1 MTRSAKLLLALAL
14 AAVAIPGVSSAQQ
27 AQAPEPKDNKWTK
40 DATKFMTVA
49 GLKQKPEEQA
59 PLYQQALASL
69 QQGMQKEPQNA
80 KLWLLEGEIYAQ
92 LGQYASADT
101 ALKKAQELYPTY
113 AQEIEGA
120 REQAWLK
127 EFQKGTQALDRNQ
140 SDSAIAFMKAA
151 ESIYSARPE
160 AQLNLGV
167 IYLNSG
173 KPPEAL
179 AAFKLA
185 KERLNGPLTAK
196 LKPEDQAQWKSW
208 DQLIDVT
215 TAQVE
220 GNKGIEFF
228 QKEQFD
234 SSAAQFQKAL
244 QINPRGRDYA
254 FNYAESIFART
265 NKLEEQRRDAEN
277 AKPPKKDVMKQLDQQ
292 LVPMYQQLIDAAQKV
307 LPFDP
312 ANTDSYIMIAKS
324 YRGESV
330 AATTPADQKAFQDKA
345 LEALTTAQK
354 LPFEVTEV
362 SAQFGENS
370 KLSGKIKNHTLK
382 PGEPAKIKV
391 SFVALDGSVLGS
403 ADVNVAAGAADST
416 VPFEASAP
424 TKGQVAGWKYEM
436 VP

>member
-14 AAVAIPGVSSAQQ
+14 AAVAIPGVSFAQQ

-69 QQGMQKEPQNA
+69 QQGMVKEPQNA
-80 KLWLLEGEIYAQ
+80 KLYLLAGEIYANMEQ
-92 LGQYASADT
+92 FAQADS
-101 ALKKAQELYPTY
+101 ALKKAQDLYAPY
-113 AQEIEGA
+113 APEIEGA

-127 EFQKGTQALDRNQ
+127 AFQKGTSALDRNQ
-140 SDSAIAFMKAA
+140 PDSAVAYMKAA

-167 IYLNSG
+167 IYLNAN
-173 KPPEAL
+173 KPDEAL

-196 LKPEDQAQWKSW
+196 LKPEDQAQWKTW

-234 SSAAQFQKAL
+234 SAGAQFQKAL

-254 FNYAESIFART
+254 YNYAESIFARIG
-265 NKLEEQRRDAEN
+265 KLEEQRRTLVA
-277 AKPPKKDVMKQLDQQ
+277 AKPPKPADIKKLDDQLAP
-292 LVPMYQQLIDAAQKV
+292 LYQQLIDGAQKV

-312 ANTDSYIMIAKS
+312 ANTDSYIMIARS
-324 YRGESV
+324 YKGEAD
-330 AATTPADQKAFQDKA
+330 AAADPKEKQALQNKA

-354 LPFEVTEV
+354 LPFEVTDV
-362 SAQFGENS
+362 TASFGETS

-391 SFVALDGSVLGS
+391 SFMALDGSTLGS
-403 ADVNVAAGAADST
+403 ADVSVAAGAADST

-436 VP
+436 VQ

>member
-1 MTRSAKLLLALAL
+1 MTRSAKLLFALAL

-27 AQAPEPKDNKWTK
+27 AAPEPKDNKWTK

-69 QQGMQKEPQNA
+69 QQGMAKEPQNA
-80 KLWLLEGEIYAQ
+80 KLYLLAGEIYANM
-92 LGQYASADT
+92 GQYASADS
-101 ALKKAQELYPTY
+101 AMQKAVSMYAGY

-140 SDSAIAFMKAA
+140 QDSAIAFMRAA

-167 IYLNSG
+167 IYLNTG
-173 KPPEAL
+173 KSNEAL

-185 KERLNGPLTAK
+185 KERLNGPLTSK
-196 LKPEDQAQWKSW
+196 LKPEDQAQWKTW

-234 SSAAQFQKAL
+234 SSAEQFLKAL
-244 QINPRGRDYA
+244 KINPRGRDYA

-265 NKLEEQRRDAEN
+265 NKLEEQRRTAAE
-277 AKPPKKDVMKQLDQQ
+277 AKPVKTAEVKKLDEQ
-292 LVPMYQQLIDAAQKV
+292 LVPLYQQLIDAAQKV
-307 LPFDP
+307 HPFDP
-312 ANTDSYIMIAKS
+312 GNTDAYIMIAKA
-324 YRGESV
+324 YKGQGE
-330 AATTPADQKAFQDKA
+330 AAADAKAKQEFQNKA
-345 LEALTTAQK
+345 LEALTVAQK
-354 LPFEVTEV
+354 LPFEITDV
-362 SAQFGENS
+362 SAAFGENS
-370 KLSGKIKNHTLK
+370 KLSGKIKNHNLK

-391 SFVALDGSVLGS
+391 SFVALDGSVLGT
-403 ADVNVAAGAADST
+403 ADVSVAAGAADSS
-416 VPFEASAP
+416 VPFEATAP
-424 TKGQVAGWKYEM
+424 TKGQVAGWKYEL
-436 VP
+436 VQ